1 MLRKAAVIAEAD
13 RLIREFGDEA
23 YEQAATS
30 ARLALKKRNLQ
41 MSAFHAAV
49 AGDIACRRD
58 REFFPGATAVLP
70 LESRRAKPK

>member
-1 MLRKAAVIAEAD
+1 LVRKAAVLAEAD

-49 AGDIACRRD
+49 AGEIACRRD
-58 REFFPGATAVLP
+58 RELFPGATAIWP
-70 LESRRAKPK
+70 LERRRAKPK